1 MYLVDYFVFHT
12 HTDLVVQDHHHF
24 RLTSPL
30 MLFHLKGYVSLGFF
44 GLQPSW
50 CFSCCAGPHHHIR
63 FLAAGQA
70 TLHGHSEHKNM
81 ILELD
86 MPIGSW
92 IVSSYC
98 LLYYYCSFTILIFF
112 PIFLFFLLPHC
123 ILPHDKD
130 LRCLLFIIGFY

>member
-30 MLFHLKGYVSLGFF
+30 MSFHIKAYVSLGICWTSAELV
-44 GLQPSW
+44 LQLLCWTTSSHP
-50 CFSCCAGPHHHIR
+50 

-70 TLHGHSEHKNM
+70 TLPGYSEHKTM

-86 MPIGSW
+86 MSIVLW
-92 IVSSYC
+92 IVSSHYLLC
-98 LLYYYCSFTILIFF
+98 IIDLYYCYFLSYY
-112 PIFLFFLLPHC
+112 LFFLLPHC

-130 LRCLLFIIGFY
+130 HRCLLFIIGFY